1 MCKNPLTS
9 GPIMKR
15 KIINSTLKTT
25 SKQLQRYRSGMLGEN
40 AETSIKSSFC
50 LHCIILSLNN
60 YTFVRFGRQLN
71 PAI

>member
-9 GPIMKR
+9 CPNMKR
-15 KIINSTLKTT
+15 KIINSTLRTA
-25 SKQLQRYRSGMLGEN
+25 SKKLQRYRSGMLDEN

-50 LHCIILSLNN
+50 LHCMILSLNN